1 MPEIEFKDLDQI
13 PISLDKIVRR
23 NRHLLAVEVAND
35 DELASAT
42 GDIRTQ
48 GDIRSEI
55 LGWHAIALRDLAHKQ
70 VTLHILG
77 RLPTGTSWITSPI
90 NVIARDR
97 SAVQTANSMYGL
109 ARPADGDP
117 DIELVLHVAFSLRR
131 WGLDR
136 AYDLG
141 VIDVFY

>member
-23 NRHLLAVEVAND
+23 NRHLLAVEIASD
-35 DELASAT
+35 DELAAVT

-48 GDIRSEI
+48 GVIRSEI
-55 LGWHAIALRDLAHKQ
+55 LGWHLIALRDLGQKQ
-70 VTLHILG
+70 MTFHILG
-77 RLPTGTSWITSPI
+77 HLPGGTSWITSPVT
-90 NVIARDR
+90 VIARDH
-97 SAVQTANSMYGL
+97 SLVQTANSQYALG
-109 ARPADGDP
+109 RRADAEP
-117 DIELVLHVAFSLRR
+117 DLELVLHVAFSIRR
-131 WGLDR
+131 WGLDH